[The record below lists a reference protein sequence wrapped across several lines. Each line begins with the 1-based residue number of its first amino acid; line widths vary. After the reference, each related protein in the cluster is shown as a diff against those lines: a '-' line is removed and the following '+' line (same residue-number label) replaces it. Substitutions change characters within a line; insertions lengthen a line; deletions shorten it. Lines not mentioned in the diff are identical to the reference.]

1 MTSNFNQN
9 SNIDCLYVLRLM
21 GGGDLRSIQTVHD
34 MRIISLKRHLKNN
47 KSRSAIMEKMY
58 ENDTENC
65 IRVGNKL
72 LAKFG
77 ITDEQNEL
85 PCSLSQKYLVECN
98 KEHLQAY

>member
-9 SNIDCLYVLRLM
+9 SNIDCLCVLRLM
-21 GGGDLRSIQTVHD
+21 GGGDLRSIQTAHD
-34 MRIISLKRHLKNN
+34 MRIISLKRHLENN

-72 LAKFG
+72 LAKFS